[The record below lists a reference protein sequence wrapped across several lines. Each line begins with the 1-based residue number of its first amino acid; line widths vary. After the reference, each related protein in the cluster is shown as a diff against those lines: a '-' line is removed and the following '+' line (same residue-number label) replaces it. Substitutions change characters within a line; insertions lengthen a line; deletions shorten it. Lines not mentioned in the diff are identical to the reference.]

1 MGISVVPVAT
11 PEAPL
16 GVSPS
21 RSVVGEV
28 PRAPGVLPEPLAG
41 EPFVRGVRASV
52 EEVGHACG
60 VAMEVACADE
70 ACSVSVDAPRDG
82 TLASAVWFAER
93 PRLVFDNLLVHG
105 LGFPKTSSPC
115 YAAIDG
121 LLGLRQVA
129 ERRDDFGWSICFAEE
144 GARDLDICA

>member
-1 MGISVVPVAT
+1 MVPVAS

-93 PRLVFDNLLVHG
+93 PPL
-105 LGFPKTSSPC
+105 
-115 YAAIDG
+115 
-121 LLGLRQVA
+121 LRQYFGLA
-129 ERRDDFGWSICFAEE
+129 RAGASGNARLLEERRAAQGVKRE
-144 GARDLDICA
+144 